1 MTSNLNGYSIY
12 HPINLAGKPICSKQ
26 SPSFII
32 NSIKTKIISQFLV
45 PLFSDQW
52 GVLIENVLLIDT
64 YISQLHDLYQKYKL
78 DELKLYFELLKV
90 IKIVCNEHTLLLDM
104 ENKGNY
110 FNESNNVLSMVYK
123 TTSIKL
129 LPEYE
134 IYNSLFGRPKK
145 ENNESYDID
154 IINDIKQLL
163 KKKQITYV
171 KIKQF
176 ILNKYSK

>member
-12 HPINLAGKPICSKQ
+12 HPINLSGKPIFSKQ
-26 SPSFII
+26 SPSFIMK
-32 NSIKTKIISQFLV
+32 SIKTKIISLFLV
-45 PLFSDQW
+45 PLFSNQW
-52 GVLIENVLLIDT
+52 GVLIENVLLIDN
-64 YISQLHDLYQKYKL
+64 YVCQLNDLYQTYKL
-78 DELKLYFELLKV
+78 DELKLYLELLKV
-90 IKIVCNEHTLLLDM
+90 IKIVCHEHTQLLDV
-104 ENKGNY
+104 ENNGNY
-110 FNESNNVLSMVYK
+110 LKDSNNVLSMVYK

-134 IYNSLFGRPKK
+134 IYNSLFERPKK
-145 ENNESYDID
+145 ENNESYDND